1 MTGGRV
7 PASRSEITQEARRAT
22 EDRSQV
28 SSLTRREMDVM
39 AVLWDLGSATVAEV
53 NERLDDDLAYNTVL
67 TILRILERKG
77 LAGREKDGRAHRYR
91 PLLGRAEAGRSI
103 LGRLRDKV
111 FSGSAELLM
120 TQLVTEEQLSPE
132 AVRRLQE
139 LLDQQLAGADRPGQ
153 EEEE

>member
-1 MTGGRV
+1 
-7 PASRSEITQEARRAT
+7 
-22 EDRSQV
+22 
-28 SSLTRREMDVM
+28 MDVM

-53 NERLDDDLAYNTVL
+53 RERIDDDLAYNTVL
-67 TILRILERKG
+67 TMLRILEEKG
-77 LAGREKDGRAHRYR
+77 LAGRERHGRAHRYR

-120 TQLVTEEQLSPE
+120 IQLVSEEQLSPE

-139 LLDQQLAGADRPGQ
+139 LLERQLADVERP
-153 EEEE
+153 EKEDEK

>member
-1 MTGGRV
+1 
-7 PASRSEITQEARRAT
+7 
-22 EDRSQV
+22 
-28 SSLTRREMDVM
+28 MDVM

-77 LAGREKDGRAHRYR
+77 LAGREKQGRAHRYR

-120 TQLVTEEQLSPE
+120 TQLVTEEQLSPD
-132 AVRRLQE
+132 AVRRLRE
-139 LLDQQLAGADRPGQ
+139 LLERQLADAELRPEQ
-153 EEEE
+153 EEEQ

>member
-1 MTGGRV
+1 MST
-7 PASRSEITQEARRAT
+7 
-22 EDRSQV
+22 
-28 SSLTRREMDVM
+28 LTRREMDVM

-67 TILRILERKG
+67 TILRILESKG
-77 LAGREKDGRAHRYR
+77 LAGRRKDGRAHRYR

-120 TQLVTEEQLSPE
+120 TQLVSEEQLSPE

-139 LLDQQLAGADRPGQ
+139 LLERQLAEVDRPEKED
-153 EEEE
+153 EE

>member
-1 MTGGRV
+1 MAPAGNDPKSAGRHGGTI
-7 PASRSEITQEARRAT
+7 A
-22 EDRSQV
+22 V
-28 SSLTRREMDVM
+28 STLTRREMDVM
-39 AVLWDLGSATVAEV
+39 AVLWDLESGTVAEV

-77 LAGREKDGRAHRYR
+77 LAGREKQGRAHRYR

-111 FSGSAELLM
+111 FCGSAELLM

-132 AVRRLQE
+132 AVRRLRE
-139 LLDQQLAGADRPGQ
+139 LLDRQLADAGRRPEK

>member
-1 MTGGRV
+1 
-7 PASRSEITQEARRAT
+7 
-22 EDRSQV
+22 
-28 SSLTRREMDVM
+28 MDVM
-39 AVLWDLGSATVAEV
+39 AVLWDLESGTVAEV

-77 LAGREKDGRAHRYR
+77 LAGREKQGRAHRYR

-111 FSGSAELLM
+111 FCGSAELLM

-132 AVRRLQE
+132 AVRRLRE
-139 LLDQQLAGADRPGQ
+139 LLDRQLADAGRRPEK

>member
-1 MTGGRV
+1 MS
-7 PASRSEITQEARRAT
+7 A
-22 EDRSQV
+22 
-28 SSLTRREMDVM
+28 LTRREMDVM

-53 NERLDDDLAYNTVL
+53 RERIDDDLAYNTVL
-67 TILRILERKG
+67 TMLRILEGKG
-77 LAGREKDGRAHRYR
+77 LAGRERHGRAHRYR

-120 TQLVTEEQLSPE
+120 IQLVSEEQLSPE

-139 LLDQQLAGADRPGQ
+139 LLERQLADVDRP
-153 EEEE
+153 EKEDEK

>member
-1 MTGGRV
+1 MTREPPVVPGGEWLQLRER
-7 PASRSEITQEARRAT
+7 PRRT
-22 EDRSQV
+22 ESQV
-28 SSLTRREMDVM
+28 STLTRRELDIM

-67 TILRILERKG
+67 TILRILEKKA
-77 LAGREKDGRAHRYR
+77 LVGRQRHGRAHRYR
-91 PLLGRAEAGRSI
+91 PLLGRAEAGRTI

-132 AVRRLQE
+132 AVGRLRE
-139 LLDQQLAGADRPGQ
+139 LLDRQLANTDRPKG
-153 EEEE
+153 E

>member
-1 MTGGRV
+1 
-7 PASRSEITQEARRAT
+7 
-22 EDRSQV
+22 
-28 SSLTRREMDVM
+28 MDVM

-77 LAGREKDGRAHRYR
+77 LAGREKQGRAHRYR

-132 AVRRLQE
+132 AVRRLRE
-139 LLDQQLAGADRPGQ
+139 LLERQLADAELRPEQ

>member
-1 MTGGRV
+1 MST
-7 PASRSEITQEARRAT
+7 
-22 EDRSQV
+22 
-28 SSLTRREMDVM
+28 LTRREMDVM

-77 LAGREKDGRAHRYR
+77 LAGREKQGRAHRYR

-120 TQLVTEEQLSPE
+120 TQLVTEERLSPD
-132 AVRRLQE
+132 AVRRLRE
-139 LLDQQLAGADRPGQ
+139 LLERQLADAELRPEQ
-153 EEEE
+153 EEEQ

>member
-1 MTGGRV
+1 
-7 PASRSEITQEARRAT
+7 
-22 EDRSQV
+22 
-28 SSLTRREMDVM
+28 M
-39 AVLWDLGSATVAEV
+39 AVLWDLESATVAEV

-67 TILRILERKG
+67 TILRILESKG

-139 LLDQQLAGADRPGQ
+139 LLNQQLADADRPGR